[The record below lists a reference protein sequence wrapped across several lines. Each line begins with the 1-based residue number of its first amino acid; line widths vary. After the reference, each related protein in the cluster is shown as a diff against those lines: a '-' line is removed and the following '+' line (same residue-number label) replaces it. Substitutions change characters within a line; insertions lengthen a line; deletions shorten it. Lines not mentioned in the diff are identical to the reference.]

1 MSYLIFNLEALVD
14 LGLVTILITF
24 LSGSRV
30 AIFFSPNRIALY
42 LSEATWI
49 ENKYQSLT

>member
-1 MSYLIFNLEALVD
+1 M
-14 LGLVTILITF
+14 
-24 LSGSRV
+24 LSVMDGQDANFR
-30 AIFFSPNRIALY
+30 FPNSIALY